1 MSASSSDDEGSFG
14 AEPPPIIERL
24 AEKVRARRRALS
36 LTLRELSEHAGV
48 SQRFLVLL
56 EGAQANI
63 SVVRLDSLARALGT
77 SASELLADSST
88 ASPQPSAP
96 QGKMVALLG
105 LRGAGKTT
113 IGTQAAARLEVPFI
127 ELDRRIVDRAGI
139 SLGEIFELHGM
150 DYFRRIEREEL
161 DRLLS
166 TGTRGMIATSGSV
179 VTDHATFG
187 LLRRAMVTIWLSAT
201 PEDHWNRVIAQG
213 DARPMANR
221 ADAMR
226 ELKALL
232 RARRALYELADHV
245 VDTSAL
251 GLDRSVDSV
260 VKIAREACSK

>member
-1 MSASSSDDEGSFG
+1 MSASSDEEGGFG
-14 AEPPPIIERL
+14 TEPPRIIERL

-36 LTLRELSEHAGV
+36 LTLRELSEKAEV

-63 SVVRLDSLARALGT
+63 SVVRLDALARALGT
-77 SASELLADSST
+77 SASELLADSS
-88 ASPQPSAP
+88 SIHPQALVPH
-96 QGKMVALLG
+96 GKMVALLG

-113 IGTQAAARLEVPFI
+113 IGSQAATRLEVPFV
-127 ELDRRIVDRAGI
+127 ELDARIVDRAGM
-139 SLGEIFELHGM
+139 SLGEIFELQGM

-161 DRLLS
+161 ERMMS
-166 TGTRGMIATSGSV
+166 TGLRGMIATSGSV

-187 LLRRAMVTIWLSAT
+187 LLRRATVTIWLSAT